1 MKGLFLWISL
11 FTLTLLN
18 GDNELITE
26 ISVADIVTYRGIES
40 VDVDDDQPEVTGI
53 IQSIDALEKIIIIS
67 NGLKIK
73 IDKETQIKHEDDLFE
88 FENLQLDSLITSK
101 CKSLINDE
109 CQADVVFVED
119 INAIKPF

>member
-1 MKGLFLWISL
+1 MKELFLWISL

>member
-1 MKGLFLWISL
+1 MKELFLWISL

-40 VDVDDDQPEVTGI
+40 VDIDDDQPEVTGI